1 MIAPDPTS
9 SFKAE
14 ENVIIGNVALYGAT
28 SGKAFIRGKAGERF
42 CVRNSGATAVVEG
55 CGDHGLEYMTGGYAV
70 VLGKTGKN
78 FAAGM
83 SGGVAYV
90 LDVDHALYKNVNKE
104 LVSIEEIIS
113 KSDKEKL
120 YEILH
125 EHYKETSSEVARHI
139 LDHFDDE
146 LQHFKKIIP
155 NDYKKMLK
163 SIKDLQDKGYHQEEA
178 ELKAFTM
185 AFRK

>member
-1 MIAPDPTS
+1 
-9 SFKAE
+9 
-14 ENVIIGNVALYGAT
+14 
-28 SGKAFIRGKAGERF
+28 
-42 CVRNSGATAVVEG
+42 
-55 CGDHGLEYMTGGYAV
+55 
-70 VLGKTGKN
+70 
-78 FAAGM
+78 M

-120 YEILH
+120 YEILQ
-125 EHYKETSSEVARHI
+125 EHYKETNSAVARHI

-185 AFRK
+185 AFQK